1 MKVDGQCHC
10 GKITYT
16 AEVDPAKVRI
26 CHCTDCQTITGSV
39 YRTNVPAPAASFK
52 LLTGQP
58 KLYLKT
64 TAASGN
70 PRVHAFCPDCGT
82 SIYAAAPENTSSYS
96 LRIGALKQRAQL
108 RPSQQIW
115 FRSAVPWAQDLREV
129 PQVDRQ

>member
-39 YRTNVPAPAASFK
+39 YRTNVPAPAAGFK
-52 LLTGQP
+52 ILTGQP

-82 SIYAAAPENTSSYS
+82 PIYAAAPENTSSYS

-108 RPSQQIW
+108 RPTRQIW
-115 FRSAVPWAQDLREV
+115 FRSAVPWAQDLSDV
-129 PQVDRQ
+129 PHVDGQ